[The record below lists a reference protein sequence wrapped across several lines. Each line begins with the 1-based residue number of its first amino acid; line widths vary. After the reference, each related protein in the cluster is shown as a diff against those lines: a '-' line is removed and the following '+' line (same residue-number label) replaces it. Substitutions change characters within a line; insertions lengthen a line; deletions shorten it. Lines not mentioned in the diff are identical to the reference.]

1 MPSDDPYRLPRHVLP
16 RRYDLELV
24 VDPERSGFSGRV
36 RIEVEVIEA
45 TDRITLNS
53 LDLRSDTEFALGK
66 DYNRRDAFYRFN
78 QTFQDYF
85 DFTSKMETTYPVGV
99 A

>member
-1 MPSDDPYRLPRHVLP
+1 MSR
-16 RRYDLELV
+16 
-24 VDPERSGFSGRV
+24 G
-36 RIEVEVIEA
+36 
-45 TDRITLNS
+45 
-53 LDLRSDTEFALGK
+53 LRSDTEFALGK

-85 DFTSKMETTYPVGV
+85 DLTAKLKTTYPAGV